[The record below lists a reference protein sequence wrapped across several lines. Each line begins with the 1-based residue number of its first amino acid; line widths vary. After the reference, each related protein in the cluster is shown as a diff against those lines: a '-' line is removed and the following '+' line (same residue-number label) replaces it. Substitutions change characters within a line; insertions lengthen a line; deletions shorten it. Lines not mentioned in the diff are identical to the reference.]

1 MIKTWLLVI
10 VFMCSGE
17 KTKLKSEHSD
27 LQLSFQETMRIQRV
41 VSELN
46 CDMES
51 VVIIPK
57 EYSK

>member
-1 MIKTWLLVI
+1 
-10 VFMCSGE
+10 MCSGE